1 MDQIVKRTIRAKIYD
16 FVTQR
21 IVYHSVFWVVMFFI
35 LLLLDSN
42 NHSFL
47 TKFSVE
53 SVNVL
58 FYGILVYFNLFY
70 LIPNYLTE
78 KKFLQYSF
86 LLTLSVVVITPIKL
100 MVFYLILSNAETF
113 ILGKQFLFFIFHFV
127 YLSRVNFN
135 YFR

>member
-100 MVFYLILSNAETF
+100 MVFY
-113 ILGKQFLFFIFHFV
+113 
-127 YLSRVNFN
+127 
-135 YFR
+135 

>member
-53 SVNVL
+53 
-58 FYGILVYFNLFY
+58 
-70 LIPNYLTE
+70 
-78 KKFLQYSF
+78 
-86 LLTLSVVVITPIKL
+86 
-100 MVFYLILSNAETF
+100 
-113 ILGKQFLFFIFHFV
+113 
-127 YLSRVNFN
+127 
-135 YFR
+135 